1 MSERADNL
9 PRKNDED
16 SWPASEENTQVGSD
30 PDSTQAVQLGTDS
43 PTESTSHGI
52 QGTAETGE
60 FLRRV
65 LDSRHRISTQIYLA
79 FGGAVL
85 LTIAASL
92 VGWFSFDRV
101 GNEQA
106 RVNEGSV
113 PEMTAA
119 FGIAQLA
126 NTLVD
131 AGPRLSASTNTTD
144 FQIVAADISAANVEL
159 VGQLAL
165 LQGQHVDDERFDRM
179 RSYVDELTTN
189 THVIQ
194 SGMVESFPR
203 EIVLEQLRADI
214 ADVDR
219 QLRAILAPATD
230 DQWFYMMTGYRDLDD
245 PPVAMEGRL
254 TEQELAQYRHLAA
267 LVSDADY
274 AKQTLDG
281 GFGVSNPSTLEPL
294 RESFESAI
302 SRMNHNLAALKGQGL
317 DLDEEVA
324 PLIARLSELGL
335 GDQGALVLL
344 EKQLR
349 VREMRSEFLAK
360 NRGIAVELLDE
371 VDGFVEIANDSVA
384 DAAIAS
390 DQAVFAGKIILFA
403 LSVASVGGAAL
414 IAWLFIG
421 RILLSRLQTL
431 LGSMRRMADGD
442 LDVEV
447 DTSGRDEV
455 SEMADALEVFRRAS
469 LDALE
474 LDEVRRLN
482 DELEQTNIELT
493 ETVDQRDSALDD
505 LQRAQNQIVERD
517 KLAAIGEL
525 TAGVAHEIRNPLNF
539 IKNFAEGSEE
549 ILEELTEVM
558 EEAAESL
565 EESQRDLVVEI
576 SDELK
581 DSLNR
586 IQSNTNRAERI
597 VRDMLLMSR
606 GASEPQLTDINSLVE
621 ENARLS
627 FHSARATNSDFQ
639 LDLVTDFDPEAGQA
653 EVIPQDMGR
662 VIINMVTNAGF
673 ATNERRLAIGEESF
687 GAESYMPTVYLATK
701 KHEEQIEIRIKDNG
715 TGIPSEVIDNIFNP
729 FFTTKDPNQGTGLG
743 LALCADIIRQHGGS
757 ISVDTQP
764 GEFTEMIVMIPI
776 SQPEGILDAAETAP
790 VISA

>member
-1 MSERADNL
+1 MSERSNNPL
-9 PRKNDED
+9 RLND
-16 SWPASEENTQVGSD
+16 SD
-30 PDSTQAVQLGTDS
+30 ARP
-43 PTESTSHGI
+43 ESTIDSE
-52 QGTAETGE
+52 TRPSAESDHSEHHDCGPGSEPSQRNLGDLVDIAELGE
-60 FLRRV
+60 RLKRV
-65 LDSRHRISTQIYLA
+65 LDSRYRISTQIYLA
-79 FGGAVL
+79 FGGAVF

-131 AGPRLSASTNTTD
+131 AGPRLAATTNTTD
-144 FQIVAADISAANVEL
+144 FQIVAADISEANVAL
-159 VGQLAL
+159 VEQLAL
-165 LQGQHVDDERFDRM
+165 LQGQHVDDERFARI
-179 RSYVDELTTN
+179 RSYVDELTSN

-194 SGMVESFPR
+194 TDMVGSFPR
-203 EIVLEQLRADI
+203 AIVLENRRAEI

-219 QLRAILAPATD
+219 QLRAKLAPAAD
-230 DQWFYMMTGYRDLDD
+230 DQWFYMMTGYRDPDD
-245 PPVAMEGRL
+245 PPVATEERL
-254 TEQELAQYRHLAA
+254 TDDELLQYRHLAA
-267 LVSDADY
+267 LVADTDY
-274 AKQTLDG
+274 ARQTLES
-281 GFGVSNPSTLEPL
+281 GFGVSDSSTLEPL

-302 SRMNHNLAALKGQGL
+302 SRMNHNLSAIRGL
-317 DLDEEVA
+317 DFGDEIE
-324 PLIARLSELGL
+324 PLIARLSELGI
-335 GDQGALVLL
+335 GEQGALALLDRQFRVLKRRNDL
-344 EKQLR
+344 
-349 VREMRSEFLAK
+349 LAQ
-360 NRGIAVELLDE
+360 NRAIAVELLKE
-371 VDGFVEIANDSVA
+371 VDYLVEVANASVK
-384 DAAIAS
+384 DAAVAS
-390 DQAVFAGKIILFA
+390 DQAVFAGKVVLA
-403 LSVASVGGAAL
+403 GLSVVSVGGAGL

-431 LGSMRRMADGD
+431 LGFMRRMADGD

-455 SEMADALEVFRRAS
+455 SEMAEALEVFRKAS

-482 DELEQTNIELT
+482 DELEQTNEELT
-493 ETVDQRDSALDD
+493 ETVQQRDSALDD

-549 ILEELTEVM
+549 ILEELTEVID
-558 EEAAESL
+558 EAAETL
-565 EESQRDLVVEI
+565 EESQRDVIVEI
-576 SDELK
+576 SGELK

-586 IQSNTNRAERI
+586 IQNNTNRAERI

-606 GASEPQLTDINSLVE
+606 GASEPHFTDINSLVE

-627 FHSARATNSDFQ
+627 FHSARATNVEFQ
-639 LDLVTDFDPEAGQA
+639 LDLVTDFDSDVGQA

-673 ATNERRLAIGEESF
+673 ATNERRLEIGEDSF
-687 GAESYMPTVYLATK
+687 GAESFMPTVYLATK
-701 KHEEQIEIRIKDNG
+701 KLDEQIEIRIKDNG
-715 TGIPSEVIDNIFNP
+715 TGIPPDVIDNIFNP

-743 LALCADIIRQHGGS
+743 LALCADIVRQHGGS
-757 ISVDTQP
+757 VSVDTEP
-764 GEFTEMIVMIPI
+764 GEYTEMIILIPI
-776 SQPEGILDAAETAP
+776 TQPRAVVESESAP
-790 VISA
+790 VGV

>member
-1 MSERADNL
+1 MSERTDNPL
-9 PRKNDED
+9 H
-16 SWPASEENTQVGSD
+16 SEEPEVRTDAPEPLGSEAEVDSDGTGIRERTSAPDRSRSGVG
-30 PDSTQAVQLGTDS
+30 AVVFAFQRLF
-43 PTESTSHGI
+43 
-52 QGTAETGE
+52 A
-60 FLRRV
+60 RV
-65 LDSRHRISTQIYLA
+65 LDSRYRISTQIYLA

-101 GNEQA
+101 GIQQA

-126 NTLVD
+126 NILVD
-131 AGPRLSASTNTTD
+131 AGPRLAATTNTTD
-144 FQIVAADISAANVEL
+144 FQAVAADISAANVAL

-165 LQGQHVDDERFDRM
+165 LQGQHTNEARFNRM
-179 RSYVDELTTN
+179 RSYLDELTSN
-189 THVIQ
+189 NYEIQ
-194 SGMVESFPR
+194 TGMVESFLR
-203 EIVLEQLRADI
+203 EVLLEQLRADI

-219 QLRAILAPATD
+219 QLRQILAPAAD
-230 DQWFYMMTGYRDLDD
+230 DQWFYMMTGYRDPEQ
-245 PPVAMEGRL
+245 PPAAAVGRL
-254 TEQELAQYRHLAA
+254 NERELSQYRHLAA
-267 LVSDADY
+267 LVSDTDY
-274 AKQTLDG
+274 ARQTLES
-281 GFGVSNPSTLEPL
+281 GFGVSDPSTLEPL

-302 SRMNHNLAALKGQGL
+302 SRMNHNLGAIRGL
-317 DLDEEVA
+317 DLGEEIE
-324 PLIARLSELGL
+324 PLIATLSELGL
-335 GDQGALVLL
+335 GEQGSLDLLDRHFRVL
-344 EKQLR
+344 ER
-349 VREMRSEFLAK
+349 RSELLAQ
-360 NRGIAVELLDE
+360 NRSIAVELLKE
-371 VDGFVEIANDSVA
+371 VDGFVGLANASVE
-384 DAAIAS
+384 DAAVAS
-390 DQAVFAGKIILFA
+390 DQAVFAGKIVLAA
-403 LSVASVGGAAL
+403 LSVVSVGGAAL

-421 RILLSRLQTL
+421 RILLSRLQIL
-431 LGSMRRMADGD
+431 LGSMRQMADGD

-455 SEMADALEVFRRAS
+455 SEMANALEVFRKAS

-482 DELEQTNIELT
+482 DQLEQTNEELT
-493 ETVDQRDSALDD
+493 DTVLERDSALDD

-549 ILEELTEVM
+549 ILEELTEVID
-558 EEAAESL
+558 EAAEEM

-576 SDELK
+576 SGELK

-639 LDLVTDFDPEAGQA
+639 LDLVTDFDPDAGQA
-653 EVIPQDMGR
+653 QIIPQDMGR

-673 ATNERRLAIGEESF
+673 ATNEKRMEIGDETF
-687 GAESYMPTVYLATK
+687 DAGSYMPTVFLATK
-701 KHEEQIEIRIKDNG
+701 RLGDEIEIRIKDNG
-715 TGIPSEVIDNIFNP
+715 TGIPTEVMDSIFNP

-757 ISVDTQP
+757 ISVETEP
-764 GEFTEMIVMIPI
+764 GEFTEMTIVIPTT
-776 SQPEGILDAAETAP
+776 QP
-790 VISA
+790 VIEEAESDMVGV

>member
-1 MSERADNL
+1 MSERSDNPL
-9 PRKNDED
+9 R
-16 SWPASEENTQVGSD
+16 SEESEVRTDAPEVHGLEPEVDSDGS
-30 PDSTQAVQLGTDS
+30 ANR
-43 PTESTSHGI
+43 ERTSAADRSRSGM
-52 QGTAETGE
+52 GPVVE
-60 FLRRV
+60 FQRLFK
-65 LDSRHRISTQIYLA
+65 LLLESRHRISTQIYLA

-101 GNEQA
+101 GIQQA

-126 NTLVD
+126 NELVD
-131 AGPRLSASTNTTD
+131 AGPRLAATTNTTD
-144 FQIVAADISAANVEL
+144 FQAVAADISAANVAL

-165 LQGQHVDDERFDRM
+165 LQGQHTSEARFNRM
-179 RSYVDELTTN
+179 RSYLDELTSN
-189 THVIQ
+189 NYEIQ
-194 SGMVESFPR
+194 TGMVESFLR
-203 EIVLEQLRADI
+203 DVLLEQLRADI

-219 QLRAILAPATD
+219 QLRSILAPAAD
-230 DQWFYMMTGYRDLDD
+230 DQWFYMMTGYRDPDE
-245 PPVAMEGRL
+245 PPVAAVGRL
-254 TEQELAQYRHLAA
+254 NERELSQYRHLAA
-267 LVSDADY
+267 LVADTDY
-274 AKQTLDG
+274 ARQTLES
-281 GFGVSNPSTLEPL
+281 GFGVSDPSTLEPL

-302 SRMNHNLAALKGQGL
+302 SRMNHNLDAIRGL
-317 DLDEEVA
+317 DLGEDIE
-324 PLIARLSELGL
+324 PLIAELSELGL
-335 GDQGALVLL
+335 GSQGSLELLDRHFRVLERRGELLALN
-344 EKQLR
+344 
-349 VREMRSEFLAK
+349 RS
-360 NRGIAVELLDE
+360 IAVELLKE
-371 VDGFVEIANDSVA
+371 VDGFVGLANASVE
-384 DAAIAS
+384 DAAVAS
-390 DQAVFAGKIILFA
+390 DQAVFAGKIVLAA
-403 LSVASVGGAAL
+403 LSVVSVGGAAL

-421 RILLSRLQTL
+421 RILLSRLQIL
-431 LGSMRRMADGD
+431 LGSMRQMADGD

-455 SEMADALEVFRRAS
+455 SEMANALEVFRNAS

-482 DELEQTNIELT
+482 DQLEQTNEELT
-493 ETVDQRDSALDD
+493 ETVGQRDSALDD

-549 ILEELTEVM
+549 ILEELTEVID
-558 EEAAESL
+558 EAAEEM
-565 EESQRDLVVEI
+565 EETQRDLVMEI
-576 SDELK
+576 SGELK

-606 GASEPQLTDINSLVE
+606 GASEPQFTDINSLVE

-639 LDLVTDFDPEAGQA
+639 LDLVTDFDPEAGQV
-653 EVIPQDMGR
+653 EVVPQDMGR

-673 ATNERRLAIGEESF
+673 ATNERRMEIGDESF
-687 GAESYMPTVYLATK
+687 DAESYMPTVYLATK
-701 KHEEQIEIRIKDNG
+701 RLGEEVEIRVKDNG
-715 TGIPSEVIDNIFNP
+715 TGIPSDVIDSIFNP

-757 ISVDTQP
+757 ISVETEPGESTEMTILIPITQP
-764 GEFTEMIVMIPI
+764 VIEE
-776 SQPEGILDAAETAP
+776 AESDM
-790 VISA
+790 VGV

>member
-1 MSERADNL
+1 MSERSDNL
-9 PRKNDED
+9 PVSED
-16 SWPASEENTQVGSD
+16 ADARV
-30 PDSTQAVQLGTDS
+30 DS
-43 PTESTSHGI
+43 PDVVRSEADVDSGGAASTVGVASNDLRQSGMEALAGI
-52 QGTAETGE
+52 KG
-60 FLRRV
+60 FLARI
-65 LDSRHRISTQIYLA
+65 LDSRYRISTQIYLA
-79 FGGAVL
+79 FGGAVF

-101 GNEQA
+101 GIQQA

-126 NTLVD
+126 NILVD
-131 AGPRLSASTNTTD
+131 AGPRLAATTNTTD
-144 FQIVAADISAANVEL
+144 FQVVAADISAANVAL

-165 LQGQHVDDERFDRM
+165 LQGQDASDERFHRM
-179 RSYVDELTTN
+179 RSYVDELTSN
-189 THVIQ
+189 THEIQ
-194 SGMVESFPR
+194 TGMVESFAR
-203 EIVLEQLRADI
+203 DVLLEQLRGEI

-219 QLRAILAPATD
+219 QLRAVLAPAAD
-230 DQWFYMMTGYRDLDD
+230 DQWFYMMTGYRDPDD
-245 PPVAMEGRL
+245 PPVAMAERL
-254 TEQELAQYRHLAA
+254 NERELSQYRHLAA
-267 LVSDADY
+267 LVSDSDY
-274 AKQTLDG
+274 ARQTLES
-281 GFGVSNPSTLEPL
+281 GFGVSDSTTLEPL

-302 SRMNHNLAALKGQGL
+302 NRMNHNLAAIRGL
-317 DLDEEVA
+317 DLGDEIE
-324 PLIARLSELGL
+324 PLIAMLSEIGI
-335 GDQGALVLL
+335 GDQGAL
-344 EKQLR
+344 
-349 VREMRSEFLAK
+349 
-360 NRGIAVELLDE
+360 ELLDRRFRILERREELLAQNRGVAVKLLNE
-371 VDGFVEIANDSVA
+371 VDGFVGLANASVE
-384 DAAIAS
+384 DAAVSS
-390 DQAVFAGKIILFA
+390 DQAVFAGKIVLAA
-403 LSVASVGGAAL
+403 LSVVSVGGAAL

-421 RILLSRLQTL
+421 RILLSRLQIL

-455 SEMADALEVFRRAS
+455 SEMADALEVFRKAS

-482 DELEQTNIELT
+482 DQLELTNVELT
-493 ETVDQRDSALDD
+493 ETVYQRDSAMED

-549 ILEELTEVM
+549 ILEELTEVI
-558 EEAAESL
+558 EEAAENL
-565 EESQRDLVVEI
+565 EESQRDLVEEI
-576 SDELK
+576 SEELK

-627 FHSARATNSDFQ
+627 FHSARAVNSDFQ
-639 LDLVTDFDPEAGQA
+639 LDLVTDFDPDAGQA

-673 ATNERRLAIGEESF
+673 ATNERRMEIGDGSF
-687 GAESYMPTVYLATK
+687 DQESYMPTVHLSTK
-701 KHEEQIEIRIKDNG
+701 RLEEQIEIRIKDNG
-715 TGIPSEVIDNIFNP
+715 TGIPSEVIDSIFNP

-757 ISVDTQP
+757 ISVDTEP
-764 GEFTEMIVMIPI
+764 GEFTEMTVLIPI
-776 SQPEGILDAAETAP
+776 TQP
-790 VISA
+790 VIEEAESEPVGV

>member
-1 MSERADNL
+1 MSERTDNPL
-9 PRKNDED
+9 P
-16 SWPASEENTQVGSD
+16 SEEDEGRVEAPESDSGVDTVGSEA
-30 PDSTQAVQLGTDS
+30 PENTAGAGHIRSGIG
-43 PTESTSHGI
+43 GI
-52 QGTAETGE
+52 QDL
-60 FLRRV
+60 F
-65 LDSRHRISTQIYLA
+65 SRILVSRYRISTQIYLA

-101 GNEQA
+101 GIQQA

-126 NTLVD
+126 NILVD
-131 AGPRLSASTNTTD
+131 AGPRLAATTNTTD
-144 FQIVAADISAANVEL
+144 FQTVAADISGANVAL

-165 LQGQHVDDERFDRM
+165 IQGQHSSDERFDRM
-179 RSYVDELTTN
+179 RSYVDELTSN
-189 THVIQ
+189 NYEIQ
-194 SGMVESFPR
+194 TGMVESFLR
-203 EIVLEQLRADI
+203 EVLLEQLRADI

-219 QLRAILAPATD
+219 QLRSVLAPAAD
-230 DQWFYMMTGYRDLDD
+230 DQWFYMMTGYRGADEA
-245 PPVAMEGRL
+245 PAAAVGRL
-254 TEQELAQYRHLAA
+254 NERELSQYRHLAA
-267 LVSDADY
+267 LVSDTDY
-274 AKQTLDG
+274 ARQTLES
-281 GFGVSNPSTLEPL
+281 GFGVSDPSTLEPL

-302 SRMNHNLAALKGQGL
+302 NRMNHNLTAIGDLGL
-317 DLDEEVA
+317 GEEIE
-324 PLIARLSELGL
+324 PLIGALAELGL
-335 GDQGALVLL
+335 GEQGALDLL
-344 EKQLR
+344 ERHFR
-349 VREMRSEFLAK
+349 VLERRGELLAQ
-360 NRGIAVELLDE
+360 NRGIAIQLLNE
-371 VDGFVEIANDSVA
+371 VDGFVGIANASVE
-384 DAAIAS
+384 DAAVAS
-390 DQAVFAGKIILFA
+390 DQAVFAGKIVLAAI
-403 LSVASVGGAAL
+403 SVVSIGGAAL

-421 RILLSRLQTL
+421 RILLSRLQIL
-431 LGSMRRMADGD
+431 LGSMRQMAGGD

-455 SEMADALEVFRRAS
+455 SEMADALEVFRKAS

-482 DELEQTNIELT
+482 DQLEQTNEELT
-493 ETVDQRDSALDD
+493 ETVGQRDSALDD
-505 LQRAQNQIVERD
+505 LQRAQTQIVERD

-549 ILEELTEVM
+549 ILEELTEIID
-558 EEAAESL
+558 EAAEDL
-565 EESQRDLVVEI
+565 EESQRELVVEI
-576 SDELK
+576 SGELK

-627 FHSARATNSDFQ
+627 FHSARAVNAEFQ
-639 LDLVTDFDPEAGQA
+639 LDLVTDFDPDAGQV

-673 ATNERRLAIGEESF
+673 ATNERRMEIGEESF
-687 GAESYMPTVYLATK
+687 DEDSYMPTVYLATK
-701 KHEEQIEIRIKDNG
+701 RLDEEVEIRIKDNG
-715 TGIPSEVIDNIFNP
+715 TGIPADVIDSIFNP

-757 ISVDTQP
+757 IDVETEP
-764 GEFTEMIVMIPI
+764 GEFTEMT
-776 SQPEGILDAAETAP
+776 ILLPLTQP
-790 VISA
+790 VIEEAESDLVGV

>member
-1 MSERADNL
+1 MSERSDSPLRSEDAEA
-9 PRKNDED
+9 RKDD
-16 SWPASEENTQVGSD
+16 LDVGGSD
-30 PDSTQAVQLGTDS
+30 VEVETERDDHSESVAVGDKDRSDLDVVKNSRGFFR
-43 PTESTSHGI
+43 G
-52 QGTAETGE
+52 
-60 FLRRV
+60 V
-65 LDSRHRISTQIYLA
+65 LESRHRISTQIYLA
-79 FGGAVL
+79 FGGAVF

-101 GNEQA
+101 GTQQA

-131 AGPRLSASTNTTD
+131 AGPRLAATTQTTD
-144 FQIVAADISAANVEL
+144 FQVVAADISTANVEL

-165 LQGQHVDDERFDRM
+165 LQGQHANDERFDRM
-179 RSYVDELTTN
+179 RSYVDELTSN
-189 THVIQ
+189 THEIQ
-194 SGMVESFPR
+194 TGMVESFTRDILLARLR
-203 EIVLEQLRADI
+203 EEIG
-214 ADVDR
+214 DVDR
-219 QLRAILAPATD
+219 ELRAILAPAAD
-230 DQWFYMMTGYRDLDD
+230 DQWFYMMTGYRGPED
-245 PPVAMEGRL
+245 PPVAMVGRL
-254 TEQELAQYRHLAA
+254 NERELSQYRHLAA

-274 AKQTLDG
+274 ARQTLES
-281 GFGVSNPSTLEPL
+281 GFGVSDPSTLEPL

-302 SRMNHNLAALKGQGL
+302 NRMTHNLAAIRGL
-317 DLDEEVA
+317 DLGEDIE
-324 PLIARLSELGL
+324 PLIARLTEVGI
-335 GDQGALVLL
+335 GDQGALELL
-344 EKQLR
+344 DRRLR
-349 VREMRSEFLAK
+349 VLERRDELLAQ
-360 NRGIAVELLDE
+360 NRGIAVKLLDE
-371 VDGFVEIANDSVA
+371 VDGFVEIANDSVEH
-384 DAAIAS
+384 AAVES
-390 DQAVFAGKIILFA
+390 DQAVFAGKIVLAA
-403 LSVASVGGAAL
+403 LSVVSVGGAAL

-421 RILLSRLQTL
+421 RILLSRLQIL

-455 SEMADALEVFRRAS
+455 SEMADALEVFRKAS

-482 DELEQTNIELT
+482 DELEQTNEELT
-493 ETVDQRDSALDD
+493 QTVDQRDSALDD

-549 ILEELTEVM
+549 ILEELTEVI

-565 EESQRDLVVEI
+565 EESQRDLVEEI

-627 FHSARATNSDFQ
+627 FHSARATNADFQ

-673 ATNERRLAIGEESF
+673 ATNEKRMEIGEESF
-687 GAESYMPTVYLATK
+687 GAESFMPTVFLSTK
-701 KHEEQIEIRIKDNG
+701 RLDEQIEIRIKDNG
-715 TGIPSEVIDNIFNP
+715 TGIPPDVIDSIFNP

-757 ISVDTQP
+757 ISVDTEP
-764 GEFTEMIVMIPI
+764 GEFTEMTVLLPVT
-776 SQPEGILDAAETAP
+776 QPVIEEAESAP
-790 VISA
+790 VGV

>member
-1 MSERADNL
+1 VGIL
-9 PRKNDED
+9 
-16 SWPASEENTQVGSD
+16 QVLLKS
-30 PDSTQAVQLGTDS
+30 
-43 PTESTSHGI
+43 
-52 QGTAETGE
+52 
-60 FLRRV
+60 V
-65 LDSRHRISTQIYLA
+65 LESRHRISTQIYLA

-101 GNEQA
+101 GIQQA

-126 NTLVD
+126 NVLVD
-131 AGPRLSASTNTTD
+131 AGPRLAATTNSTD
-144 FQIVAADISAANVEL
+144 FQVVAADISGANVAL

-165 LQGQHVDDERFDRM
+165 LQGLHTSEERFDRM
-179 RSYVDELTTN
+179 RSYVDELTSN
-189 THVIQ
+189 NYEIQ
-194 SGMVESFPR
+194 TGMVESFLR
-203 EIVLEQLRADI
+203 DVLLEQLRADI
-214 ADVDR
+214 DEVDR
-219 QLRAILAPATD
+219 QLRSILAPAAD
-230 DQWFYMMTGYRDLDD
+230 DQWFYMMTGYRDPDD
-245 PPVAMEGRL
+245 PPVAMVGRL
-254 TEQELAQYRHLAA
+254 TERELSQYRHLSD
-267 LVSDADY
+267 LVADADY
-274 AKQTLDG
+274 ARRLLES
-281 GFGVSNPSTLEPL
+281 GFGVSDPSTLEPL
-294 RESFESAI
+294 RENFESAI
-302 SRMNHNLAALKGQGL
+302 NRMNHSRGTIRELELGE
-317 DLDEEVA
+317 DIE
-324 PLIARLSELGL
+324 PLIDRMSELGL
-335 GDQGALVLL
+335 GEQGALALLDRHFRVLERRDEL
-344 EKQLR
+344 LAQN
-349 VREMRSEFLAK
+349 RS
-360 NRGIAVELLDE
+360 IAVELLKE
-371 VDGFVEIANDSVA
+371 VDGFVGLANASVE
-384 DAAIAS
+384 DAAVAS
-390 DQAVFAGKIILFA
+390 DQAVFAGKIVLAA
-403 LSVASVGGAAL
+403 LSVVSVGGAAL

-421 RILLSRLQTL
+421 RILLSRLQIL
-431 LGSMRRMADGD
+431 LGSMRQMADGD

-455 SEMADALEVFRRAS
+455 SEMANALEVFRKAS

-482 DELEQTNIELT
+482 DQLEQTNEELT

-505 LQRAQNQIVERD
+505 LQRAQTQIVERD

-549 ILEELTEVM
+549 ILEELTEVID
-558 EEAAESL
+558 EAAEEM
-565 EESQRDLVVEI
+565 EESQRDLVLEI
-576 SDELK
+576 SGELK

-627 FHSARATNSDFQ
+627 FHSARATNSEFQ

-673 ATNERRLAIGEESF
+673 ATNERRMEIGDESF
-687 GAESYMPTVYLATK
+687 DEESYMPTVFLATK
-701 KHEEQIEIRIKDNG
+701 RLDEQVEIRIKDNG
-715 TGIPSEVIDNIFNP
+715 TGIPPEVIDSIFNP

-757 ISVDTQP
+757 ISVDTEP
-764 GEFTEMIVMIPI
+764 GEFTEMTILIPI
-776 SQPEGILDAAETAP
+776 VQP
-790 VISA
+790 VIEEAESDLVGV

>member
-1 MSERADNL
+1 MSERSENLLTSSDADA
-9 PRKNDED
+9 RSDVEVDTKAESSVVTDQEED
-16 SWPASEENTQVGSD
+16 LDSD
-30 PDSTQAVQLGTDS
+30 PV
-43 PTESTSHGI
+43 TEPSQRGI
-52 QGTAETGE
+52 GGVVDIAEQ
-60 FLRRV
+60 FRRV
-65 LDSRHRISTQIYLA
+65 LDSRYRISTQIYLA
-79 FGGAVL
+79 FGGAVF

-131 AGPRLSASTNTTD
+131 AGPRLAATTKTTD
-144 FQIVAADISAANVEL
+144 FQVVAADISAANVAL
-159 VGQLAL
+159 VAQLAL
-165 LQGQHVDDERFDRM
+165 LQGQHANDERFYRM
-179 RSYVDELTTN
+179 RSYVDELTSN
-189 THVIQ
+189 THEIQ
-194 SGMVESFPR
+194 TGMVQSFPR
-203 EIVLEQLRADI
+203 GILLEGLRADI

-219 QLRAILAPATD
+219 QLRSVLAPAAD
-230 DQWFYMMTGYRDLDD
+230 DQWFYMMTGYRIPDD
-245 PPVAMEGRL
+245 PPAASEGRL
-254 TEQELAQYRHLAA
+254 TEDQLSQYRHLAG
-267 LVSDADY
+267 LVADTDY
-274 AKQTLDG
+274 ARQTLES
-281 GFGVSNPSTLEPL
+281 GFGVSDPSTLEPL

-302 SRMNHNLAALKGQGL
+302 SRMDHSLSAIRGL
-317 DLDEEVA
+317 DLGEEIE

-335 GDQGALVLL
+335 GDQGALSLL
-344 EKQLR
+344 DRQFRFHKRRNEL
-349 VREMRSEFLAK
+349 LAQ
-360 NRGIAVELLDE
+360 NRGIAVELLLE
-371 VDGFVEIANDSVA
+371 VDRFVELANDSVG
-384 DAAIAS
+384 DAAAAS
-390 DQAVFAGKIILFA
+390 DQAVFAGKIILAA

-455 SEMADALEVFRRAS
+455 SEMADALEVFRNAS

-482 DELEQTNIELT
+482 DELEQTNEELT
-493 ETVDQRDSALDD
+493 ETVQQRDSALDD

-539 IKNFAEGSEE
+539 VKNFAEGSEE
-549 ILEELTEVM
+549 ILDELTEVI

-565 EESQRDLVVEI
+565 AESQRDLIVEI
-576 SDELK
+576 SGDLK

-606 GASEPQLTDINSLVE
+606 GATEPQFTDINSLVD

-627 FHSARATNSDFQ
+627 FHSARATNAEFQ
-639 LDLVTDFDPEAGQA
+639 LDLVTDFDPDVGQA

-673 ATNERRLAIGEESF
+673 ATNERRLEIGDDSFGSESF
-687 GAESYMPTVYLATK
+687 MPTVYLSTK
-701 KHEEQIEIRIKDNG
+701 RHEEQIEIRVRDNG
-715 TGIPSEVIDNIFNP
+715 TGIPSDVIDNIFNP
-729 FFTTKDPNQGTGLG
+729 FYTTKDPNQGTGLG
-743 LALCADIIRQHGGS
+743 LALCADIVRQHGGS
-757 ISVDTQP
+757 IRVDTEP
-764 GEFTEMIVMIPI
+764 GEFTEMTIQIPI
-776 SQPEGILDAAETAP
+776 TQPRMAESEAAP
-790 VISA
+790 VGAC

>member
-1 MSERADNL
+1 MG
-9 PRKNDED
+9 
-16 SWPASEENTQVGSD
+16 PA
-30 PDSTQAVQLGTDS
+30 
-43 PTESTSHGI
+43 
-52 QGTAETGE
+52 AEFQRLFKLLLE
-60 FLRRV
+60 
-65 LDSRHRISTQIYLA
+65 SRHRISTQIYLA

-101 GNEQA
+101 GIQQA

-126 NTLVD
+126 NELVD
-131 AGPRLSASTNTTD
+131 AGPRLAATTNTTD
-144 FQIVAADISAANVEL
+144 FQAVAADISAANVAL

-165 LQGQHVDDERFDRM
+165 LQGQHTSEARFNRM
-179 RSYVDELTTN
+179 RSYLDELTSN
-189 THVIQ
+189 NYEIQ
-194 SGMVESFPR
+194 TGMVESFLR
-203 EIVLEQLRADI
+203 DVLLEQLRADI

-219 QLRAILAPATD
+219 QLRSILAPAAD
-230 DQWFYMMTGYRDLDD
+230 DQWFYMMTGYRDPDE
-245 PPVAMEGRL
+245 PPVAAVGRL
-254 TEQELAQYRHLAA
+254 NESELSQYRHLAA
-267 LVSDADY
+267 LVADTDY
-274 AKQTLDG
+274 ARQTLES
-281 GFGVSNPSTLEPL
+281 GFGVSDPSTLEPL

-302 SRMNHNLAALKGQGL
+302 SRMNHNLEAIRGL
-317 DLDEEVA
+317 DLGEEIE
-324 PLIARLSELGL
+324 PLIGELSELGL
-335 GDQGALVLL
+335 GSQGSLELLDRHFRVLERRGEL
-344 EKQLR
+344 LAQN
-349 VREMRSEFLAK
+349 RS
-360 NRGIAVELLDE
+360 IAVELLKE
-371 VDGFVEIANDSVA
+371 VDGFVGLANASVE
-384 DAAIAS
+384 DAAVAS
-390 DQAVFAGKIILFA
+390 DQAVFAGKIILAA
-403 LSVASVGGAAL
+403 LSVVSVGGAAL

-421 RILLSRLQTL
+421 RILLSRLQIL
-431 LGSMRRMADGD
+431 LGSMRQMADGD

-455 SEMADALEVFRRAS
+455 SEMANALEVFRKAS
-469 LDALE
+469 LDAIE

-482 DELEQTNIELT
+482 DQLEQTNEELT
-493 ETVDQRDSALDD
+493 ETVGQRDSALDD

-549 ILEELTEVM
+549 ILEELTEVID
-558 EEAAESL
+558 EAAEEM
-565 EESQRDLVVEI
+565 EETQRDLVMEI
-576 SDELK
+576 SGELK

-639 LDLVTDFDPEAGQA
+639 LDLVTDFDPEAGRV

-673 ATNERRLAIGEESF
+673 ATNERRMEIGDESF
-687 GAESYMPTVYLATK
+687 DAESYMPTVYLATK
-701 KHEEQIEIRIKDNG
+701 RLDEEVEIRVKDNG
-715 TGIPSEVIDNIFNP
+715 TGIPSEVIDSIFNP

-757 ISVDTQP
+757 ISVETEP
-764 GEFTEMIVMIPI
+764 GEFTEMTILIPI
-776 SQPEGILDAAETAP
+776 TQP
-790 VISA
+790 VIEEAESDLVGV

>member
-1 MSERADNL
+1 MSERTEKPL
-9 PRKNDED
+9 H
-16 SWPASEENTQVGSD
+16 SEG
-30 PDSTQAVQLGTDS
+30 
-43 PTESTSHGI
+43 
-52 QGTAETGE
+52 AETRTGSPGAGGLDPE
-60 FLRRV
+60 VDSGSLESPGTTAALGQSRSGVSYFHALLRSV
-65 LDSRHRISTQIYLA
+65 LQSRHRISTQIYLA

-101 GNEQA
+101 GIQQA

-126 NTLVD
+126 NVLVD
-131 AGPRLSASTNTTD
+131 AGPRLAATTNSTD
-144 FQIVAADISAANVEL
+144 FQTVAADISGANVAL

-165 LQGQHVDDERFDRM
+165 LQGLHTSDERFDRM
-179 RSYVDELTTN
+179 RSYVDELTSN
-189 THVIQ
+189 NYEIQ
-194 SGMVESFPR
+194 TGMVESFVR
-203 EIVLEQLRADI
+203 DVQLEQLRTDI
-214 ADVDR
+214 DEVDR
-219 QLRAILAPATD
+219 QLRSALAPAAD
-230 DQWFYMMTGYRDLDD
+230 DQWFYMMTGYRDPDE
-245 PPVAMEGRL
+245 PPVATVGRL
-254 TEQELAQYRHLAA
+254 NERELSQYRHLSS
-267 LVSDADY
+267 LVADTDY
-274 AKQTLDG
+274 ARRILES
-281 GFGVSNPSTLEPL
+281 GFGVSDPSTLEPL
-294 RESFESAI
+294 RENFESAI
-302 SRMNHNLAALKGQGL
+302 NRMNHSLGVVRGL
-317 DLDEEVA
+317 ELGDDIE
-324 PLIARLSELGL
+324 PLIIRLTELGL
-335 GDQGALVLL
+335 GEQGAL
-344 EKQLR
+344 
-349 VREMRSEFLAK
+349 
-360 NRGIAVELLDE
+360 ELLDRHFRLLERRIDLLAQNRSIAIELLKE
-371 VDGFVEIANDSVA
+371 VDGFVGLANASVE
-384 DAAIAS
+384 DAAVAS
-390 DQAVFAGKIILFA
+390 DQAVFAGKIVLAAI
-403 LSVASVGGAAL
+403 SVVSIGGAAL

-421 RILLSRLQTL
+421 RILLSRLQIL
-431 LGSMRRMADGD
+431 LGSMRQMADGD

-455 SEMADALEVFRRAS
+455 SEMANALEVFRNAS

-482 DELEQTNIELT
+482 DQLEQTNVELT

-549 ILEELTEVM
+549 ILEELTEVID
-558 EEAAESL
+558 EAAEEM
-565 EESQRDLVVEI
+565 EESQRDLVLEI
-576 SDELK
+576 SGELK

-606 GASEPQLTDINSLVE
+606 GASEPQLADINSLVE

-627 FHSARATNSDFQ
+627 FHSARATNADFQ
-639 LDLVTDFDPEAGQA
+639 LDLVTDFDPDAGQV

-673 ATNERRLAIGEESF
+673 ATNERRMEIGDESF
-687 GAESYMPTVYLATK
+687 DEESYMPTVYLATK
-701 KHEEQIEIRIKDNG
+701 RLDDQVEIRVKDNG
-715 TGIPSEVIDNIFNP
+715 TGIPTDVIDSIFNP

-757 ISVDTQP
+757 ISVDTEP
-764 GEFTEMIVMIPI
+764 GEFTEMTILIPVT
-776 SQPEGILDAAETAP
+776 QPVTEEAGSDL
-790 VISA
+790 VGV

>member
-1 MSERADNL
+1 MSERSDNPLRSDDTEVHVDPQGAVDSDGSGHAGGVADQGS
-9 PRKNDED
+9 RQSGEV
-16 SWPASEENTQVGSD
+16 SAENRGFFVRI
-30 PDSTQAVQLGTDS
+30 L
-43 PTESTSHGI
+43 ES
-52 QGTAETGE
+52 
-60 FLRRV
+60 RY
-65 LDSRHRISTQIYLA
+65 RISTQIYLA
-79 FGGAVL
+79 FGGAVF

-101 GNEQA
+101 GIQQA

-126 NTLVD
+126 NILVD
-131 AGPRLSASTNTTD
+131 AGPRLAATTNTTD
-144 FQIVAADISAANVEL
+144 FQIVAADISAANVAL

-165 LQGQHVDDERFDRM
+165 LQGQHTSDPRFHRM
-179 RSYVDELTTN
+179 RSYVDELTSN
-189 THVIQ
+189 THEIQ
-194 SGMVESFPR
+194 TGMVESFAR
-203 EIVLEQLRADI
+203 DILLEQLRAEI

-219 QLRAILAPATD
+219 QLRAVLAPAAD
-230 DQWFYMMTGYRDLDD
+230 DQWFYMMTGYRDPDD
-245 PPVAMEGRL
+245 PPVAMVGRL
-254 TEQELAQYRHLAA
+254 NERELSQYRHLAA
-267 LVSDADY
+267 LVSDTDY
-274 AKQTLDG
+274 ARQTLES
-281 GFGVSNPSTLEPL
+281 GFGVSESSTLEPL

-302 SRMNHNLAALKGQGL
+302 SRMNHNLAAIRGL
-317 DLDEEVA
+317 DLGEEIE
-324 PLIARLSELGL
+324 PLIARLSELGI
-335 GDQGALVLL
+335 GEQGALELL
-344 EKQLR
+344 EHRFRILERRDDLLSQ
-349 VREMRSEFLAK
+349 
-360 NRGIAVELLDE
+360 NRGVAVKLLDE
-371 VDGFVEIANDSVA
+371 VDGFVGIANASVE
-384 DAAIAS
+384 DAAVSS
-390 DQAVFAGKIILFA
+390 DQAVFAGKIVLAA
-403 LSVASVGGAAL
+403 LSVVSVGGAAL

-421 RILLSRLQTL
+421 RILLSRLQIL
-431 LGSMRRMADGD
+431 LGSMRRMAGGD

-455 SEMADALEVFRRAS
+455 SEMADALEVFRKAS

-482 DELEQTNIELT
+482 DQLEQTNEELT
-493 ETVDQRDSALDD
+493 ETVGQRDSALDD

-549 ILEELTEVM
+549 ILEELTEVI

-565 EESQRDLVVEI
+565 EESQKDLVEEI
-576 SDELK
+576 SGELK

-606 GASEPQLTDINSLVE
+606 GASEPQFTDINSLVE

-639 LDLVTDFDPEAGQA
+639 LDLVTDFDPDAGQA

-673 ATNERRLAIGEESF
+673 ATNEKRMEIGDESF
-687 GAESYMPTVYLATK
+687 DEDSYMPTVYLATK
-701 KHEEQIEIRIKDNG
+701 RLDDQIEIRIKDNG
-715 TGIPSEVIDNIFNP
+715 TGIPSEVIDSIFNP

-757 ISVDTQP
+757 ISVETEP
-764 GEFTEMIVMIPI
+764 GEFTEMTVLLPTTQPMVVEEDE
-776 SQPEGILDAAETAP
+776 SQPVG
-790 VISA
+790 V

>member
-1 MSERADNL
+1 MSERSNNPL
-9 PRKNDED
+9 RLND
-16 SWPASEENTQVGSD
+16 SD
-30 PDSTQAVQLGTDS
+30 ARP
-43 PTESTSHGI
+43 ESTIDSE
-52 QGTAETGE
+52 TNPSAESDHSEHHDCGSGSEPSQRNLGDLVDIAELGE
-60 FLRRV
+60 RLKRV
-65 LDSRHRISTQIYLA
+65 LDSRYRISTQIYLA
-79 FGGAVL
+79 FGGAVF

-131 AGPRLSASTNTTD
+131 AGPRLAATTNTTD
-144 FQIVAADISAANVEL
+144 FQIVAADISEANVAL
-159 VGQLAL
+159 VEQLAL
-165 LQGQHVDDERFDRM
+165 LQGQHVDDERFARI
-179 RSYVDELTTN
+179 RSYVDELTSN

-194 SGMVESFPR
+194 TDMVGSFPR
-203 EIVLEQLRADI
+203 AIVLENRRAEI

-219 QLRAILAPATD
+219 QLRAKLAPAAD
-230 DQWFYMMTGYRDLDD
+230 DQWFYMMTGYRDPDD
-245 PPVAMEGRL
+245 PPVATGERL
-254 TEQELAQYRHLAA
+254 TDDELLQYRHLAA
-267 LVSDADY
+267 LVADTDY
-274 AKQTLDG
+274 ARQTLES
-281 GFGVSNPSTLEPL
+281 GFGVSDSSTLEPL

-302 SRMNHNLAALKGQGL
+302 SRMNHNLSAIRGL
-317 DLDEEVA
+317 DFGDEIE
-324 PLIARLSELGL
+324 PLIARLSELGI
-335 GDQGALVLL
+335 GEQGALALLDRQFRVLKRRNDL
-344 EKQLR
+344 
-349 VREMRSEFLAK
+349 LAQ
-360 NRGIAVELLDE
+360 NRAIAVELLKE
-371 VDGFVEIANDSVA
+371 VDYLVEVANASVK
-384 DAAIAS
+384 DAAVAS
-390 DQAVFAGKIILFA
+390 DQAVFAGKVVLA
-403 LSVASVGGAAL
+403 GLSVVSVGGAGL

-431 LGSMRRMADGD
+431 LGFMRRMADGD

-455 SEMADALEVFRRAS
+455 SEMAEALEVFRKAS

-482 DELEQTNIELT
+482 DELEQTNEELT
-493 ETVDQRDSALDD
+493 ETVQQRDSALDD

-549 ILEELTEVM
+549 ILEELTEVID
-558 EEAAESL
+558 EAAETL
-565 EESQRDLVVEI
+565 EESQRDVIVEI
-576 SDELK
+576 SGELK

-586 IQSNTNRAERI
+586 IQNNTNRAERI

-606 GASEPQLTDINSLVE
+606 GASEPHFTDINSLVE

-627 FHSARATNSDFQ
+627 FHSARATNVEFQ
-639 LDLVTDFDPEAGQA
+639 LDLVTDFDSDVGQA

-673 ATNERRLAIGEESF
+673 ATNERRLEIGEDSF
-687 GAESYMPTVYLATK
+687 GAESFMPTVYLATK
-701 KHEEQIEIRIKDNG
+701 KLDEQIEIRIKDNG
-715 TGIPSEVIDNIFNP
+715 TGIPPDVIDNIFNP

-743 LALCADIIRQHGGS
+743 LALCADIVRQHGGS
-757 ISVDTQP
+757 VSVDTEP
-764 GEFTEMIVMIPI
+764 GEYTEMIILIPI
-776 SQPEGILDAAETAP
+776 TQPRAVVESESAP
-790 VISA
+790 VGV

>member
-1 MSERADNL
+1 MSERSDNPL
-9 PRKNDED
+9 R
-16 SWPASEENTQVGSD
+16 SEEPEVRTDAPEVHGLEAEVDSDGS
-30 PDSTQAVQLGTDS
+30 ANR
-43 PTESTSHGI
+43 ERTSAADRSRSGM
-52 QGTAETGE
+52 GPVAEFQRLFKLLLE
-60 FLRRV
+60 
-65 LDSRHRISTQIYLA
+65 SRHRISTQIYLA

-101 GNEQA
+101 GIQQA

-126 NTLVD
+126 NELVD
-131 AGPRLSASTNTTD
+131 AGPRLAATTNTTD
-144 FQIVAADISAANVEL
+144 FQAVAADISAANVAL

-165 LQGQHVDDERFDRM
+165 LQGQHTSEARFNRM
-179 RSYVDELTTN
+179 RSYLDELTSN
-189 THVIQ
+189 NYEIQ
-194 SGMVESFPR
+194 TGMVESFLR
-203 EIVLEQLRADI
+203 DVLLEQLRADI

-219 QLRAILAPATD
+219 QLRSILAPAAD
-230 DQWFYMMTGYRDLDD
+230 DQWFYMMTGYRDPDE
-245 PPVAMEGRL
+245 PPVAAIGRL
-254 TEQELAQYRHLAA
+254 NERELSQYRHLAA
-267 LVSDADY
+267 LVSDTDY
-274 AKQTLDG
+274 ARQTLES
-281 GFGVSNPSTLEPL
+281 GFGVSDPSTLEPL

-302 SRMNHNLAALKGQGL
+302 SRMNHNLEAIRGL
-317 DLDEEVA
+317 DLGDEIE
-324 PLIARLSELGL
+324 PLIAELSELGL
-335 GDQGALVLL
+335 GSQGSLELLDRHFRVLERRGEL
-344 EKQLR
+344 LAQN
-349 VREMRSEFLAK
+349 RS
-360 NRGIAVELLDE
+360 IAVELLKE
-371 VDGFVEIANDSVA
+371 VDGFVGLANASVE
-384 DAAIAS
+384 DAAVAS
-390 DQAVFAGKIILFA
+390 DQAVFAGKIVLAA
-403 LSVASVGGAAL
+403 LSVVSVGGAAL

-421 RILLSRLQTL
+421 RILLSRLQIL
-431 LGSMRRMADGD
+431 LGSMRQMADGD

-455 SEMADALEVFRRAS
+455 SEMAHALEVFRNAS

-482 DELEQTNIELT
+482 DQLEQTNEELT
-493 ETVDQRDSALDD
+493 ETVGQRDSALDD

-549 ILEELTEVM
+549 ILEELTEVID
-558 EEAAESL
+558 EAAEEM
-565 EESQRDLVVEI
+565 EETQRDLVMEI
-576 SDELK
+576 SGELK

-627 FHSARATNSDFQ
+627 FHSARATNSEFQ
-639 LDLVTDFDPEAGQA
+639 LDLVTDFDPEAGQV

-673 ATNERRLAIGEESF
+673 ATNERRMEIGDESF
-687 GAESYMPTVYLATK
+687 DAESYMPTVYLATK
-701 KHEEQIEIRIKDNG
+701 RLDEEVEIRVKDNG
-715 TGIPSEVIDNIFNP
+715 TGIPSEVIDSIFNP

-757 ISVDTQP
+757 ISVETEP
-764 GEFTEMIVMIPI
+764 GEFTEMTILIPI
-776 SQPEGILDAAETAP
+776 TQP
-790 VISA
+790 VIEEAESDMVGV

>member
-1 MSERADNL
+1 MSERSDNPL
-9 PRKNDED
+9 R
-16 SWPASEENTQVGSD
+16 SEEPEVRTDAPEVHGLESEVDSDGS
-30 PDSTQAVQLGTDS
+30 ANR
-43 PTESTSHGI
+43 ERTSAGDRSRS
-52 QGTAETGE
+52 GMGPAAEFQRLFKLLLE
-60 FLRRV
+60 
-65 LDSRHRISTQIYLA
+65 SRHRISTQIYLA

-101 GNEQA
+101 GIQQA

-126 NTLVD
+126 NELVD
-131 AGPRLSASTNTTD
+131 AGPRLAATTNTTD
-144 FQIVAADISAANVEL
+144 FQAVAADISAANVAL

-165 LQGQHVDDERFDRM
+165 LQGQHTSEARFNRM
-179 RSYVDELTTN
+179 RSYLDELTSN
-189 THVIQ
+189 NYEIQ
-194 SGMVESFPR
+194 TGMVESFLR
-203 EIVLEQLRADI
+203 DVLLEQLRADI

-219 QLRAILAPATD
+219 QLRSILAPAAD
-230 DQWFYMMTGYRDLDD
+230 DQWFYMMTGYRDPDE
-245 PPVAMEGRL
+245 PPVAAVGRL
-254 TEQELAQYRHLAA
+254 NESELSQYRHLAA
-267 LVSDADY
+267 LVADTDY
-274 AKQTLDG
+274 ARQTLES
-281 GFGVSNPSTLEPL
+281 GFGVSDPSTLEPL

-302 SRMNHNLAALKGQGL
+302 SRMNHNLEAIRGL
-317 DLDEEVA
+317 DLGEEIE
-324 PLIARLSELGL
+324 PLIGELSELGL
-335 GDQGALVLL
+335 GSQGSLELLDRHFRVLERRGEL
-344 EKQLR
+344 LAQN
-349 VREMRSEFLAK
+349 RS
-360 NRGIAVELLDE
+360 IAVELLKE
-371 VDGFVEIANDSVA
+371 VDGFVGLANASVE
-384 DAAIAS
+384 DAAVAS
-390 DQAVFAGKIILFA
+390 DQAVFAGKIILAA
-403 LSVASVGGAAL
+403 LSVVSVGGAAL

-421 RILLSRLQTL
+421 RILLSRLQIL
-431 LGSMRRMADGD
+431 LGSMRQMADGD

-455 SEMADALEVFRRAS
+455 SEMANALEVFRKAS
-469 LDALE
+469 LDAIE

-482 DELEQTNIELT
+482 DQLEQTNEELT
-493 ETVDQRDSALDD
+493 ETVGQRDSALDD

-549 ILEELTEVM
+549 ILEELTEVID
-558 EEAAESL
+558 EAAEEM
-565 EESQRDLVVEI
+565 EETQRDLVMEI
-576 SDELK
+576 SGELK

-639 LDLVTDFDPEAGQA
+639 LDLVTDFDPEAGRV

-673 ATNERRLAIGEESF
+673 ATNERRMEIGDESF
-687 GAESYMPTVYLATK
+687 DAESYMPTVYLATK
-701 KHEEQIEIRIKDNG
+701 RLGEEVEIRVKDNG
-715 TGIPSEVIDNIFNP
+715 TGIPSEVIDSIFNP

-757 ISVDTQP
+757 ISVETEP
-764 GEFTEMIVMIPI
+764 GEFTEMTILIPI
-776 SQPEGILDAAETAP
+776 TQP
-790 VISA
+790 VIEEAESDLVGV

>member
-1 MSERADNL
+1 MSQRSDDPIRSNDAGASAADTS
-9 PRKNDED
+9 DVE
-16 SWPASEENTQVGSD
+16 AEEPSSGLRQ
-30 PDSTQAVQLGTDS
+30 PDGGLGTEPS
-43 PTESTSHGI
+43 
-52 QGTAETGE
+52 QGSAGLGGRLT
-60 FLRRV
+60 RI
-65 LDSRHRISTQIYLA
+65 LDSRYRISTQIYLA

-119 FGIAQLA
+119 FGVAQLA

-131 AGPRLSASTNTTD
+131 AGPRLAATTNTTD
-144 FQIVAADISAANVEL
+144 FQVVVADISEANVNL
-159 VGQLAL
+159 VAQLAL
-165 LQGQHVDDERFDRM
+165 LQGQNVYDERFVSM
-179 RSYVDELTTN
+179 RSYVDELTSN
-189 THVIQ
+189 THAIQ
-194 SGMVESFPR
+194 SDMVESFPR
-203 EIVLEQLRADI
+203 AIVLENLRVEI

-219 QLRAILAPATD
+219 QLRAIVAPAAD
-230 DQWFYMMTGYRDLDD
+230 DQWFYMMTGYRNPDN
-245 PPVAMEGRL
+245 PPTSMRERL
-254 TEQELAQYRHLAA
+254 TEEELSQYRHLAA

-274 AKQTLDG
+274 ARQTLES
-281 GFGVSNPSTLEPL
+281 GFGVSNSDTLEPL

-302 SRMNHNLAALKGQGL
+302 NRMNHNLEAISGL
-317 DLDEEVA
+317 DLGYEIES
-324 PLIARLSELGL
+324 LIARLSELGV
-335 GDQGALVLL
+335 GEQGSLELLDRQFRVLERRNDL
-344 EKQLR
+344 
-349 VREMRSEFLAK
+349 LAQ
-360 NRGIAVELLDE
+360 NRAIAVELLKE
-371 VDGFVEIANDSVA
+371 VDALVEIANASVE
-384 DAAIAS
+384 DAAVAS
-390 DQAVFAGKIILFA
+390 DQAVFAGKMVLAA
-403 LSVASVGGAAL
+403 LSVVSVGGALL

-431 LGSMRRMADGD
+431 LGSMRQMADGD

-455 SEMADALEVFRRAS
+455 SEMADALEVFRKAS

-482 DELEQTNIELT
+482 DELEQTNEELT
-493 ETVDQRDSALDD
+493 ETVNQRDTALGD
-505 LQRAQNQIVERD
+505 LQRAQDQIVERD

-539 IKNFAEGSEE
+539 VKNFAEGSEE
-549 ILEELTEVM
+549 ILEELAEVI
-558 EEAAESL
+558 EEAAEDL
-565 EESQRDLVVEI
+565 DDSQRELIVEI

-606 GASEPQLTDINSLVE
+606 GSSEPQFTDINSLVD

-627 FHSARATNSDFQ
+627 FHSARATNPEFQ
-639 LDLVTDFDPEAGQA
+639 LDLVMDFDPEAGQA

-673 ATNERRLAIGEESF
+673 ATNERRLEIGDDSF
-687 GAESYMPTVYLATK
+687 GAESYMPTVNLATK
-701 KHEEQIEIRIKDNG
+701 RHDEHVEIRIKDNG
-715 TGIPSEVIDNIFNP
+715 TGIPPHVIDHIFNP
-729 FFTTKDPNQGTGLG
+729 FYTTKDPNQGTGLG

-757 ISVDTQP
+757 IRVDTEP
-764 GEFTEMIVMIPI
+764 GEFTEMIVEIPI
-776 SQPEGILDAAETAP
+776 TQPQSMVESESTP
-790 VISA
+790 VGV

>member
-1 MSERADNL
+1 MSERSDNPLQSDEAEVRTDPSNVGGLESEVDPGESVPAD
-9 PRKNDED
+9 R
-16 SWPASEENTQVGSD
+16 TSD
-30 PDSTQAVQLGTDS
+30 AGRSRS
-43 PTESTSHGI
+43 GI
-52 QGTAETGE
+52 GGPKGLFTLALE
-60 FLRRV
+60 
-65 LDSRHRISTQIYLA
+65 SRHRISTQIYLA

-101 GNEQA
+101 GIQQA

-126 NTLVD
+126 NVLVD
-131 AGPRLSASTNTTD
+131 AGPRLAATTNSTD
-144 FQIVAADISAANVEL
+144 FQVVAADISAANVAL

-165 LQGQHVDDERFDRM
+165 LQGLHTSDERFDRM
-179 RSYVDELTTN
+179 REYVDELTSN
-189 THVIQ
+189 NYEIQ
-194 SGMVESFPR
+194 TGMVESFLR
-203 EIVLEQLRADI
+203 DLLLEQLRADI
-214 ADVDR
+214 DEVDR
-219 QLRAILAPATD
+219 QLRKILAPAAD
-230 DQWFYMMTGYRDLDD
+230 DQWFYMMTGYRDPDE
-245 PPVAMEGRL
+245 PPEATAGLRL
-254 TEQELAQYRHLAA
+254 SERELSQYRHLSD
-267 LVSDADY
+267 LVADADY
-274 AKQTLDG
+274 ARRILES
-281 GFGVSNPSTLEPL
+281 GFGVSDPSTLEPL
-294 RESFESAI
+294 RENFESAI
-302 SRMNHNLAALKGQGL
+302 NRMNNSLGTVRGL
-317 DLDEEVA
+317 DIGEDIE
-324 PLIARLSELGL
+324 PLIATLQELGL
-335 GDQGALVLL
+335 GEQGSLELL
-344 EKQLR
+344 ERHFR
-349 VREMRSEFLAK
+349 VLERRD
-360 NRGIAVELLDE
+360 ELLALNRSIAIELLNE
-371 VDGFVEIANDSVA
+371 VDGFVGLANASVEH
-384 DAAIAS
+384 AAVAS
-390 DQAVFAGKIILFA
+390 DQAVFAGKIVLAA
-403 LSVASVGGAAL
+403 LSVVSVGGAAL

-421 RILLSRLQTL
+421 RILLSRLQIL
-431 LGSMRRMADGD
+431 LGSMRQMADGD

-455 SEMADALEVFRRAS
+455 SEMANALEVFRKAS

-482 DELEQTNIELT
+482 DQLEQTNEELT
-493 ETVDQRDSALDD
+493 ETVLERDSALDD

-549 ILEELTEVM
+549 ILEELTEVID
-558 EEAAESL
+558 EAAEEM

-576 SDELK
+576 SGELK

-639 LDLVTDFDPEAGQA
+639 LDLVTDFDPDAGQA
-653 EVIPQDMGR
+653 QVIPQDMGR

-673 ATNERRLAIGEESF
+673 ATNEKRMEIGDESF
-687 GAESYMPTVYLATK
+687 DAESYMPTVFLATK
-701 KHEEQIEIRIKDNG
+701 RLDEEIEIRVKDNG
-715 TGIPSEVIDNIFNP
+715 TGIPSDVIDSIFNP

-757 ISVDTQP
+757 ISVETEP
-764 GEFTEMIVMIPI
+764 GESTEMTI
-776 SQPEGILDAAETAP
+776 SDPDHAA
-790 VISA
+790 SDRGG

>member
-1 MSERADNL
+1 MSQRSDDPIRSNDAGASAADTSDIEAEESSSGL
-9 PRKNDED
+9 
-16 SWPASEENTQVGSD
+16 SQSEYSDGGLGSEPSQVSAG
-30 PDSTQAVQLGTDS
+30 LG
-43 PTESTSHGI
+43 GLLKRI
-52 QGTAETGE
+52 
-60 FLRRV
+60 
-65 LDSRHRISTQIYLA
+65 LDSRYRISTQIYLA
-79 FGGAVL
+79 FGGAVF

-101 GNEQA
+101 GTEQA

-131 AGPRLSASTNTTD
+131 AGPRLAATTNTTD
-144 FQIVAADISAANVEL
+144 FQIVVADISEANVNL
-159 VGQLAL
+159 IGQLAL
-165 LQGQHVDDERFDRM
+165 LQGQDVHDERFTRM
-179 RSYVDELTTN
+179 RSYVDELTSN
-189 THVIQ
+189 THSIQ
-194 SGMVESFPR
+194 SDMVESFPR
-203 EIVLEQLRADI
+203 AIVLENLRAEI

-219 QLRAILAPATD
+219 QLRVIVAPAAD
-230 DQWFYMMTGYRDLDD
+230 DQWFYMMTGYRNPDD
-245 PPVAMEGRL
+245 PPIAVRERL
-254 TEQELAQYRHLAA
+254 TEEELSQYRHLAA

-274 AKQTLDG
+274 ARQTLES
-281 GFGVSNPSTLEPL
+281 GFGVSNSDTLEPL

-302 SRMNHNLAALKGQGL
+302 DRMNHNLEAISGL
-317 DLDEEVA
+317 DLGGDIA
-324 PLIARLSELGL
+324 PLIARLSELGV
-335 GDQGALVLL
+335 GEQGALELLDRQFRVLERRNDL
-344 EKQLR
+344 
-349 VREMRSEFLAK
+349 LAQ
-360 NRGIAVELLDE
+360 NRTIAVELLKE
-371 VDGFVEIANDSVA
+371 VDALVGIANASVE
-384 DAAIAS
+384 DAAVAS
-390 DQAVFAGKIILFA
+390 DQAVFAGKMVLAA
-403 LSVASVGGAAL
+403 LSVVSVGGALL

-431 LGSMRRMADGD
+431 LGSMRQMADGD

-455 SEMADALEVFRRAS
+455 SDMADALEVFRKAS

-482 DELEQTNIELT
+482 DELEQTNEELT
-493 ETVDQRDSALDD
+493 ETVNQRDSALDD
-505 LQRAQNQIVERD
+505 LQRAQDQIVERD

-539 IKNFAEGSEE
+539 VKNFAEGSEE
-549 ILEELTEVM
+549 ILEELTELI
-558 EEAAESL
+558 EEVADDL
-565 EESQRDLVVEI
+565 DDSQRELIVEI

-581 DSLNR
+581 DSLTR

-606 GASEPQLTDINSLVE
+606 GSSEPQFTDINSLVD

-627 FHSARATNSDFQ
+627 FHSARATNPDFQ
-639 LDLVTDFDPEAGQA
+639 LDLVMDFDPDAGQA

-673 ATNERRLAIGEESF
+673 ATNERRLEIGDDSF
-687 GAESYMPTVYLATK
+687 GAESYMPTVYLSTK
-701 KHEEQIEIRIKDNG
+701 RHGEEHVEIRIKDNG
-715 TGIPSEVIDNIFNP
+715 TGIPPHVVEHIFNP

-757 ISVDTQP
+757 IRVDTEP
-764 GEFTEMIVMIPI
+764 GEFTEMIVEIPI
-776 SQPEGILDAAETAP
+776 TQLNIAESESAP
-790 VISA
+790 VGV

>member
-1 MSERADNL
+1 MSQQRSDNPNLRDDARPNADG
-9 PRKNDED
+9 
-16 SWPASEENTQVGSD
+16 SSETEAAPSAGSNESEHFGSD
-30 PDSTQAVQLGTDS
+30 LSKRLSQSTQR
-43 PTESTSHGI
+43 I
-52 QGTAETGE
+52 TAEVG
-60 FLRRV
+60 RRFELV
-65 LDSRHRISTQIYLA
+65 LDSRYRISTQIYAA
-79 FGGAVL
+79 FGAAVL

-113 PEMTAA
+113 PEMSAA

-126 NTLVD
+126 NSLVD
-131 AGPRLSASTNTTD
+131 AGPRLAATTNTTD
-144 FQIVAADISAANVEL
+144 FQIVAADISQANVAL

-165 LQGQHVDDERFDRM
+165 LQGQNAYDERFARM
-179 RSYVDELTTN
+179 RSYVDVLTSN
-189 THVIQ
+189 THAIQ
-194 SGMVESFPR
+194 TDMVESFPR
-203 EIVLEQLRADI
+203 LVILKNLRVEI

-219 QLRAILAPATD
+219 RLRSILAPAAD
-230 DQWFYMMTGYRDLDD
+230 DQWFYMKTGYRNFDD
-245 PPVAMEGRL
+245 PPVSLEERL
-254 TEQELAQYRHLAA
+254 TEEELTQYRHLAA
-267 LVSDADY
+267 LVTDADY
-274 AKQTLDG
+274 ARQTLES
-281 GFGVSNPSTLEPL
+281 GFGVSDSSTLEPL

-302 SRMNHNLAALKGQGL
+302 NRMNHNLGALEGL
-317 DLDEEVA
+317 DLGDEIG
-324 PLIARLSELGL
+324 PLIAGLSELGI
-335 GDQGALVLL
+335 GERGALELLDRQFRVL
-344 EKQLR
+344 ER
-349 VREMRSEFLAK
+349 RNDFLAQ
-360 NRGIAVELLDE
+360 NRAIAVELLSE
-371 VDGFVEIANDSVA
+371 VDVLVGTSNASVE

-390 DQAVFAGKIILFA
+390 DQAVFAGKIFLAA
-403 LSVASVGGAAL
+403 LSVVSVGGAAL

-455 SEMADALEVFRRAS
+455 SEMADALEVFRNAS

-482 DELEQTNIELT
+482 DALEQTNEELT
-493 ETVDQRDSALDD
+493 ETVDQRDSALED

-539 IKNFAEGSEE
+539 VKNFAEGSEE
-549 ILEELTEVM
+549 ILEELTEVI
-558 EEAAESL
+558 EEAAETL
-565 EESQRDLVVEI
+565 EESQRELIVEI
-576 SDELK
+576 SGELK

-606 GASEPQLTDINSLVE
+606 GASEPQLIDINSLVE

-627 FHSARATNSDFQ
+627 FHSARATNSEFQ
-639 LDLVTDFDPEAGQA
+639 LDLVTDFDPDAGQA
-653 EVIPQDMGR
+653 EVIPQDLGR

-673 ATNERRLAIGEESF
+673 ATNERRVEVGDDSFDAESF
-687 GAESYMPTVYLATK
+687 MPTVHLSTK
-701 KHEEQIEIRIKDNG
+701 RHDESIEIRVRDNG
-715 TGIPSEVIDNIFNP
+715 TGIPPDVIDNIFNP

-757 ISVDTQP
+757 ISVDTGP
-764 GEFTEMIVMIPI
+764 GEFTEMTIQIPI
-776 SQPEGILDAAETAP
+776 TQPRIAESAP
-790 VISA
+790 VGV